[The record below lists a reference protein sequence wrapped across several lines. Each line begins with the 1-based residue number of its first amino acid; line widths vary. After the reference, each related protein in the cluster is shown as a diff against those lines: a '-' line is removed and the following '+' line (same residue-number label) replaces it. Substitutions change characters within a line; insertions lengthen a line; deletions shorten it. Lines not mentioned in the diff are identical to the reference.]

1 MYRPHPSTHE
11 NYRQR
16 CREIEAEPLPP
27 SIDALLDLAAEEA
40 PSQPA
45 WHFTE
50 SGESLTYTALRE
62 RVSRLAEGL
71 RDVGVGRGTHVAVML
86 PNVPEMPLTWLA
98 LARIGAV
105 MVPVNLR
112 YTGTEL
118 LYMLEDSDADM
129 LVIHH
134 TALKVL
140 ESLARMPASLSERIY
155 VVGSTADRYCKWE
168 ALESLG
174 ADRPLSASAESLDS
188 LVNLQYTSG
197 TTGFPKGCML
207 THGYW
212 LTCAKTYG
220 AIDGIAWRR
229 LFADNPF
236 FYMTPQWLLLMAF
249 FHRATLYV
257 APRLSGSSFSRL
269 VREHGIE
276 FCLFR
281 DIYMREPARTE
292 DADNRLRRMNIYP
305 HRKDEQTA
313 MEARFR
319 CPVRPAFG
327 MTEIGAGMIMPLEA
341 DAMVGSGSCGI
352 AAPFRE
358 CRIADERGETVADG
372 TPGELLI
379 RGAGLFLGYYK
390 KPEATRAAFHGDW
403 FRTGDVAVRDAF
415 GFFTIVGRLKDMIKR
430 AGENVAAAEVEAVLE
445 RIPGV
450 AEAAAIGV
458 PDPLR
463 GEEIKACLVLAPG
476 RSSRDIEPD
485 HVLRHCAQSL
495 APFKLPR
502 FIDYRSRPLP
512 RTASGKIAK
521 QTLRDEAPH
530 HPERWERSDNQW
542 RQIA

>member
-1 MYRPHPSTHE
+1 MNETYR
-11 NYRQR
+11 RR

-27 SIDALLDLAAEEA
+27 NIGALLEQAAKEA
-40 PSQPA
+40 PAQLA

-50 SGESLTYTALRE
+50 TGESLAYGPLRE
-62 RVSRLAEGL
+62 RVCQLAGGL
-71 RDVGVGRGTHVAVML
+71 RAIGVKLGRHVAVML

-98 LARIGAV
+98 LAHVGAV

-118 LYMLEDSDADM
+118 LYMLEDSGADT

-140 ESLARMPASLSERIY
+140 EKLPGLPLRLKDRVY
-155 VVGSTADRYCKWE
+155 VVGTDCGQYHRWE
-168 ALESLG
+168 ALEPLG
-174 ADRPLSASAESLDS
+174 ASRPPSASPASLDS

-207 THGYW
+207 THRYW

-249 FHRATLYV
+249 FHRATFYV

-281 DIYMREPARTE
+281 DIYMREPV
-292 DADNRLRRMNIYP
+292 DAQDAENQLRRMNIYP
-305 HRKDEQTA
+305 HRGQEHAA
-313 MEARFR
+313 MEERFR

-341 DAMVGSGSCGI
+341 DAMVGSGSCGM

-358 CRIADERGETVADG
+358 CRIADEGGNPLADG

-379 RGAGLFLGYYK
+379 RGPGLFLGYYN
-390 KPEATRAAFHGDW
+390 KPEATLAAFHGDW
-403 FRTGDVAVRDAF
+403 FRTGDVAVRDAR
-415 GFFTIVGRLKDMIKR
+415 GYFTIVGRLKDMIKR
-430 AGENVAAAEVEAVLE
+430 AGENIAAVEVETVLE
-445 RIPGV
+445 RLPGV

-458 PDPLR
+458 PDSLR
-463 GEEIKACLVLAPG
+463 GEEVKACLVLEPG
-476 RSSRDIEPD
+476 RSSLDVAP
-485 HVLRHCAQSL
+485 HQVLQHCAQNL

-502 FIDYRSRPLP
+502 YIDYRSGPLP

-521 QTLRDEAPH
+521 QVLREEAMH